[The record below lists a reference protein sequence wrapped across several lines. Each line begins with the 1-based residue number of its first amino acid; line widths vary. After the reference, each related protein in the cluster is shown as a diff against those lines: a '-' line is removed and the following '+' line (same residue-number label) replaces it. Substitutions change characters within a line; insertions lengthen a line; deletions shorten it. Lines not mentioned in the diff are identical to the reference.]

1 MGSLAG
7 TLIFVTAVTAAVV
20 LVQAV
25 AKINVSGELEA
36 PH

>member
-7 TLIFVTAVTAAVV
+7 TLIFVTAAIV

-36 PH
+36 PR